1 MKEIQEM
8 LVMFSFLIQA
18 FTTERCIY
26 LGNLFSWTVL
36 VCAHLLVYAV
46 IKGVFL

>member
-18 FTTERCIY
+18 LATERCIY
-26 LGNLFSWTVL
+26 VGNLFSWTVT

-46 IKGVFL
+46 IKVSFL